1 MANRVKGITVEIG
14 GDTGP
19 LSSALKGVNGTIR
32 ETGSQLKDVNRLLK
46 LDPTNVELL
55 GQKAG
60 AAQKELLALQE
71 KEKTLKAADSD
82 LKKQLSEGKISTEQY
97 QGFQRELTATQEK
110 TKGLKKEST
119 TVGNVLGAFGEKAKG
134 AGQKIAG
141 AGEKMLPATAAIGA
155 VGGAAAKTASDFETS
170 MSQTAGAPRCQPSR
184 WRRGSPA

>member
-1 MANRVKGITVEIG
+1 MASGGRIKGITVEIG

-32 ETGSQLKDVNRLLK
+32 ETGSQLKDINRLLK
-46 LDPTNVELL
+46 LDPTNVTLL

-97 QGFQRELTATQEK
+97 QAYQRELVAPYAGAWIEIFACCFASPKRKKSHPTRVR
-110 TKGLKKEST
+110 GLK
-119 TVGNVLGAFGEKAKG
+119 
-134 AGQKIAG
+134 
-141 AGEKMLPATAAIGA
+141 
-155 VGGAAAKTASDFETS
+155 
-170 MSQTAGAPRCQPSR
+170 
-184 WRRGSPA
+184 